1 MDKLKGLIIIGNRQH
16 MYRIIALLALLW
28 VFVIGIIWLFARVM
42 FR

>member
-28 VFVIGIIWLFARVM
+28 CFIIGGIWLIWRVI
-42 FR
+42 

>member
-28 VFVIGIIWLFARVM
+28 AAIIGGIWLIWRVV
-42 FR
+42 